1 MTSVSSEKGREEFRD
16 VLQQRKKRQRME
28 ESSTRTPVTLDKGLF
43 KAMIRSAASTSIRS
57 LEAEL
62 RRKVV
67 GGSVRIRELEDKVMK
82 QAARIID
89 LENENLALKEEMGM
103 MMKEVQ
109 SHKEKLSTNV
119 GGPERCPESQM
130 RILKVENE
138 NLKRDSE
145 NLRQKCESETIEKDD
160 KINQLQ
166 VRLKDIELNKSR
178 GSIIER
184 DKHLTR
190 IQELVDENAELSKSL
205 IEKET
210 MNNSIPD
217 PAPPRAVKKKPT

>member
-1 MTSVSSEKGREEFRD
+1 MTSVSSERGREEFRD
-16 VLQQRKKRQRME
+16 VLQQRRKKARVE
-28 ESSTRTPVTLDKGLF
+28 ESGPRTPVTLDRGLF
-43 KAMIRSAASTSIRS
+43 TAVIKTAASNSIRS

-89 LENENLALKEEMGM
+89 LENENLGLKEEMGM

-109 SHKEKLSTNV
+109 SHKEKLSINV

-138 NLKRDSE
+138 NLK
-145 NLRQKCESETIEKDD
+145 
-160 KINQLQ
+160 
-166 VRLKDIELNKSR
+166 
-178 GSIIER
+178 
-184 DKHLTR
+184 
-190 IQELVDENAELSKSL
+190 
-205 IEKET
+205 
-210 MNNSIPD
+210 
-217 PAPPRAVKKKPT
+217 